1 MACYPV
7 ATSAFIM
14 EPNTAC
20 HSAPL
25 FAVRLLCYGIDC
37 APGAE
42 RLYGPDAGYVCH
54 CARALAEGTPVC
66 KVLKRFGGRPG
77 AYILDGSEAL
87 WAFIIAPGLDSRL
100 YVDAHRAE
108 RNRELL
114 LKYVE
119 GLAKEADLRVVYVNF
134 KPRNDA
140 KLKK

>member
-1 MACYPV
+1 MELDVACG
-7 ATSAFIM
+7 
-14 EPNTAC
+14 
-20 HSAPL
+20 SAPL

-54 CARALAEGTPVC
+54 CARALAEETPVC

-77 AYILDGSEAL
+77 VYVLDGGGAL
-87 WAFIIAPGLDSRL
+87 WAFVVAPGPDGRI

-114 LKYVE
+114 LKYVKE
-119 GLAKEADLRVVYVNF
+119 LARDVGLGVTYVDF
-134 KPRNDA
+134 RFG
-140 KLKK
+140 